1 MAQWNK
7 AEQAYRA
14 QDTTNFEVYMCADK
28 YGNIGACGGDTQ
40 FDINVASGI
49 NTQMANVHKFG
60 AVLTTSADYD
70 TVWTVGGAY
79 AFPSTAGIVTATST
93 STEDA
98 AGQTGA
104 LTVRLQGL
112 DANYNEV
119 EEDFTLN
126 GTVGVA
132 GTVSFLR
139 THRAFVLTGNND
151 NNNVGNINFTHQ
163 PTSNTVCQIAAA
175 MGQSQVTFYTIPAGK
190 SGYLRAFAA
199 TMNKNQE
206 NTVRLFQKKPDGG
219 VFRLAS
225 ELNLYSSNMHTTY
238 SIPLY
243 FTEKTDLEVRTYTG
257 SNCTVSSM
265 FDLLVVDN

>member
-7 AEQAYRA
+7 NEQAYRA

-40 FDINVASGI
+40 FDLNVSAGI
-49 NTQMANVHKFG
+49 TTQIANVHKFG
-60 AVLTTSADYD
+60 AVLTSSADYD
-70 TVWTVGGAY
+70 TVWTERGAY
-79 AFPSTAGIVTATST
+79 TFPSTAGIITVTS
-93 STEDA
+93 SSSQDDS
-98 AGQTGA
+98 GGTGA

-132 GTVSFLR
+132 GTVEFLR

-151 NNNVGNINFTHQ
+151 NNNVGNINFTHSVGV
-163 PTSNTVCQIAAA
+163 TCQIAAG

-190 SGYLRAFAA
+190 SGYLRSFAA

-225 ELNLYSSNMHTTY
+225 ELNLYNSNMHTTY

-257 SNCTVSSM
+257 SNATVSAM
-265 FDLLVVDN
+265 FDLLIVDN

>member
-7 AEQAYRA
+7 NEQDYLNQERSL
-14 QDTTNFEVYMCADK
+14 FEVYMCADK

-40 FDINVASGI
+40 FDLNVAAGI
-49 NTQMANVHKFG
+49 TTQLANVHKFG
-60 AVLTTSADYD
+60 AVVTTSATYD
-70 TVWTVGGAY
+70 TVWSFGGPY
-79 AFPSTAGIVTATST
+79 IFPSTAGIITATST
-93 STEDA
+93 SIEDA
-98 AGQTGA
+98 PGQTGA

-132 GTVSFLR
+132 GTVEFLR

-151 NNNVGNINFTHQ
+151 NNNVGNINFTHSVGV
-163 PTSNTVCQIAAA
+163 TCQIAAG

-190 SGYLRAFAA
+190 SGYLRSFAA

-225 ELNLYSSNMHTTY
+225 ELNLYNSNMHTTY

-257 SNCTVSSM
+257 SNATVSSM
-265 FDLLVVDN
+265 FDLLIVDNE

>member
-7 AEQAYRA
+7 NQ
-14 QDTTNFEVYMCADK
+14 QDYLNQERSLFEVYMCADK

-40 FDINVASGI
+40 FDLNISAGI
-49 NTQMANVHKFG
+49 TTQIANVHKFG
-60 AVLTTSADYD
+60 AVVTTSATYD
-70 TVWTVGGAY
+70 TVWSYGGAY
-79 AFPSTAGIVTATST
+79 TFPSSAGIITVTST
-93 STEDA
+93 SSEDA

-119 EEDFTLN
+119 EEDFILN

-132 GTVSFLR
+132 GTVEFLR

-151 NNNVGNINFTHQ
+151 NNNVGDINFTHSVGV
-163 PTSNTVCQIAAA
+163 TCQIAAG

-190 SGYLRAFAA
+190 SGYLRSFAA

-225 ELNLYSSNMHTTY
+225 NNILNRNYRVKSMISSKLAKDKITIY
-238 SIPLY
+238 
-243 FTEKTDLEVRTYTG
+243 KR
-257 SNCTVSSM
+257 
-265 FDLLVVDN
+265 

>member
-7 AEQAYRA
+7 NEQDYLNQERSL
-14 QDTTNFEVYMCADK
+14 FEVYMCADK

-40 FDINVASGI
+40 FDLNIAAGI
-49 NTQMANVHKFG
+49 TTQLANVHKFG
-60 AVLTTSADYD
+60 AVVTTSATYD
-70 TVWTVGGAY
+70 TVWSFGGAY
-79 AFPSTAGIVTATST
+79 TFPSSAGIITVIST
-93 STEDA
+93 SNKDA
-98 AGQTGA
+98 PGQTGA
-104 LTVRLQGL
+104 LTVRLEGL

-132 GTVSFLR
+132 GTVEFLR
-139 THRAFVLTGNND
+139 THRAYVLTGNND
-151 NNNVGNINFTHQ
+151 NNNIGNINFTHSVGV
-163 PTSNTVCQIAAA
+163 TCQIAAG
-175 MGQSQVTFYTIPAGK
+175 MGQSQVAFYTIPAGK
-190 SGYLRAFAA
+190 SGYLRSFAA

-225 ELNLYSSNMHTTY
+225 ELNLYNSNMHTTF

-257 SNCTVSSM
+257 SNATVSSM
-265 FDLLVVDN
+265 FDLLIVDNE

>member
-7 AEQAYRA
+7 NEQDYLNQERSL
-14 QDTTNFEVYMCADK
+14 FEVYMCADK

-40 FDINVASGI
+40 FDLNIAAGI
-49 NTQMANVHKFG
+49 TTQLANVHKFG
-60 AVLTTSADYD
+60 AVVTTSATYD
-70 TVWTVGGAY
+70 TVWSFGGAY
-79 AFPSTAGIVTATST
+79 TFPSSAGIITAIST
-93 STEDA
+93 SNQDSP
-98 AGQTGA
+98 GQTGA
-104 LTVRLQGL
+104 LTVRLEGL

-132 GTVSFLR
+132 GTVEFLR
-139 THRAFVLTGNND
+139 THRAYVLTGNND
-151 NNNVGNINFTHQ
+151 NNNIGNINFTHSVGV
-163 PTSNTVCQIAAA
+163 TCQIAAG
-175 MGQSQVTFYTIPAGK
+175 MGQSQVAFYTIPAGK
-190 SGYLRAFAA
+190 SGYLRSFAA

-225 ELNLYSSNMHTTY
+225 ELNLYNSNMHTTF

-257 SNCTVSSM
+257 SNATVSSM
-265 FDLLVVDN
+265 FDLLIVDNE

>member
-7 AEQAYRA
+7 DTQAYLN
-14 QDTTNFEVYMCADK
+14 QTKTNFEVYMCADK

-40 FDINVASGI
+40 FDLNVAAGI
-49 NTQMANVHKFG
+49 TTQLANVHKFG
-60 AVLTTSADYD
+60 AVVTTAADYD
-70 TVWTVGGAY
+70 TVWSYGGAY
-79 AFPSTAGIVTATST
+79 TFPSTAGIITATST

-98 AGQTGA
+98 AGQNGA

-132 GTVSFLR
+132 GTVEFLR

-151 NNNVGNINFTHQ
+151 NNNVGNINFTHSVGV
-163 PTSNTVCQIAAA
+163 TCQIAAG

-190 SGYLRAFAA
+190 SGYLRSFAA

-225 ELNLYSSNMHTTY
+225 ELNLYNSNMHTTY

-257 SNCTVSSM
+257 SNATVSSM
-265 FDLLVVDN
+265 FDLLIVDN

>member
-7 AEQAYRA
+7 SEQAYRS

-40 FDINVASGI
+40 FDLNVAAGI
-49 NTQMANVHKFG
+49 TTQLANVHKFG
-60 AVLTTSADYD
+60 AVVTTSADYD
-70 TVWTVGGAY
+70 TVWSYGGAY
-79 AFPSTAGIVTATST
+79 TFPSTAGIITATST
-93 STEDA
+93 STQDDS
-98 AGQTGA
+98 GGTGA

-132 GTVSFLR
+132 GTVEFLR

-151 NNNVGNINFTHQ
+151 NNNVGDINFTHSVGV
-163 PTSNTVCQIAAA
+163 TCQIAEG

-190 SGYLRAFAA
+190 SGYLRSFAA

-225 ELNLYSSNMHTTY
+225 ELNLYNSNMHTTY

-257 SNCTVSSM
+257 SNATVSSM
-265 FDLLVVDN
+265 FDLLIVDN

>member
-7 AEQAYRA
+7 IEQAYRA
-14 QDTTNFEVYMCADK
+14 QDTSLFEVHMCADK

-40 FDINVASGI
+40 FDLNVSAGI
-49 NTQMANVHKFG
+49 TTQLANVHKFG
-60 AVLTTSADYD
+60 AVLTTAADYD
-70 TVWTVGGAY
+70 TVWSYGGAY
-79 AFPSTAGIVTATST
+79 TFPSTAGIITVTST
-93 STEDA
+93 STQDDS
-98 AGQTGA
+98 GGTGA

-132 GTVSFLR
+132 GTVEFLR

-151 NNNVGNINFTHQ
+151 NNNVGDINFTHSVGV
-163 PTSNTVCQIAAA
+163 TCQIAAG

-190 SGYLRAFAA
+190 SGYLRSFAA

-225 ELNLYSSNMHTTY
+225 ELNLYNSNMHTTY

-257 SNCTVSSM
+257 SNATVSSM
-265 FDLLVVDN
+265 FDLLVVDNE

>member
-7 AEQAYRA
+7 NEQDYLNQERSL
-14 QDTTNFEVYMCADK
+14 FEVYMCADK

-40 FDINVASGI
+40 FDLNVAAGI
-49 NTQMANVHKFG
+49 TTQLANVHKFG
-60 AVLTTSADYD
+60 AVVTTSATYD
-70 TVWTVGGAY
+70 TVWSFGGPY
-79 AFPSTAGIVTATST
+79 TFPSTAGIITASST
-93 STEDA
+93 STQDA
-98 AGQTGA
+98 PGQTGA

-126 GTVGVA
+126 GIVGVA
-132 GTVSFLR
+132 GTVEFLR

-151 NNNVGNINFTHQ
+151 NNNVGNINFTHSVGV
-163 PTSNTVCQIAAA
+163 TCQIAAG

-190 SGYLRAFAA
+190 SGYLRSFAA

-225 ELNLYSSNMHTTY
+225 ELNLYNSNMHTTY

-257 SNCTVSSM
+257 SNATVSSM
-265 FDLLVVDN
+265 FDLLIVDNE

>member
-7 AEQAYRA
+7 NEQAYRA

-40 FDINVASGI
+40 FDLNVSAGI
-49 NTQMANVHKFG
+49 TTQLANVHKFG

-70 TVWTVGGAY
+70 TVWTYGGAY
-79 AFPSTAGIVTATST
+79 AFPSTAGIVTVTS
-93 STEDA
+93 SSAQDDA
-98 AGQTGA
+98 GGTGA

-119 EEDFTLN
+119 EEDFTLD

-132 GTVSFLR
+132 GTIEFLR

-151 NNNVGNINFTHQ
+151 NNNVGNINFTHSVGV
-163 PTSNTVCQIAAA
+163 TCQIAAG

-190 SGYLRAFAA
+190 SGYLRSFAA

-225 ELNLYSSNMHTTY
+225 ELNLYNSNMHTTY

-257 SNCTVSSM
+257 SNATVSSM
-265 FDLLVVDN
+265 FDLLVIDNE

>member
-7 AEQAYRA
+7 NI
-14 QDTTNFEVYMCADK
+14 QDYLNDGRTLFEVHMCADK

-40 FDINVASGI
+40 FDLNVAAGI
-49 NTQMANVHKFG
+49 TTQLANVHKFG
-60 AVLTTSADYD
+60 AVVTTSATYD
-70 TVWTVGGAY
+70 TVWSFGGPY
-79 AFPSTAGIVTATST
+79 TFPSTAGIITATST
-93 STEDA
+93 SIEDA
-98 AGQTGA
+98 PGKTGA

-132 GTVSFLR
+132 GTVEFLR

-151 NNNVGNINFTHQ
+151 NNNVGDINFTHSVGV
-163 PTSNTVCQIAAA
+163 TCQIAEG

-190 SGYLRAFAA
+190 SGYLRSFAA

-225 ELNLYSSNMHTTY
+225 ELNLYNSNMHTTY

-243 FTEKTDLEVRTYTG
+243 FTEKTDIEVRTYTG
-257 SNCTVSSM
+257 SNATVSSM
-265 FDLLVVDN
+265 FDILIVDNE

>member
-1 MAQWNK
+1 MEQWNK
-7 AEQAYRA
+7 NEQAYRA

-40 FDINVASGI
+40 FDLNISAGI
-49 NTQMANVHKFG
+49 TTQIANVHKFG
-60 AVLTTSADYD
+60 AVLTTSAPYD

-79 AFPSTAGIVTATST
+79 IFPSTAGIVTVTS
-93 STEDA
+93 SSAQDDV
-98 AGQTGA
+98 GGTGA

-119 EEDFTLN
+119 EEDFTLD

-132 GTVSFLR
+132 GTVEFLR

-151 NNNVGNINFTHQ
+151 NNNVGNINFTHSVGV
-163 PTSNTVCQIAAA
+163 TCQIAAG

-190 SGYLRAFAA
+190 SGYLRSFAA

-225 ELNLYSSNMHTTY
+225 ELNLYNSNMHTTY

-257 SNCTVSSM
+257 SNATVSSM
-265 FDLLVVDN
+265 FDLLIVDN

>member
-7 AEQAYRA
+7 NS
-14 QDTTNFEVYMCADK
+14 QDYLNQERTLFEVYMCADK

-40 FDINVASGI
+40 FDLNVAAGI
-49 NTQMANVHKFG
+49 TTQMANVHKFG
-60 AVLTTSADYD
+60 AVVTTAATYD
-70 TVWTVGGAY
+70 TVWSAGGAY
-79 AFPSTAGIVTATST
+79 TFPSSAGIITATST
-93 STEDA
+93 STEDD
-98 AGQTGA
+98 AGGTGA

-119 EEDFTLN
+119 EEDFTLD

-132 GTVSFLR
+132 GTVEFLR

-151 NNNVGNINFTHQ
+151 NNNVGDINFTHSVGV
-163 PTSNTVCQIAAA
+163 TCQIAAG

-206 NTVRLFQKKPDGG
+206 NTVRLFQKKPGG

-225 ELNLYSSNMHTTY
+225 ELNLYNSNMHTTF

-257 SNCTVSSM
+257 SNATVSSM